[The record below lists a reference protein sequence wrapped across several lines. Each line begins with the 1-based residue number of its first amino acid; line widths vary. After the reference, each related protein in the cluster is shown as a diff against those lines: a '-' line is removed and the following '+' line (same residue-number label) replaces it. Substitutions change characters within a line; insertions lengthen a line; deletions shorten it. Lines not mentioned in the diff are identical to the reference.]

1 MRKRILIDKVESILK
16 KEGFDNNDYIISMQ
30 GPTVIFSQKGNSK
43 LNTDLK
49 NKLTNL
55 ITIL

>member
-1 MRKRILIDKVESILK
+1 MKKRILIDQVESILE

-43 LNTDLK
+43 LNTNLK